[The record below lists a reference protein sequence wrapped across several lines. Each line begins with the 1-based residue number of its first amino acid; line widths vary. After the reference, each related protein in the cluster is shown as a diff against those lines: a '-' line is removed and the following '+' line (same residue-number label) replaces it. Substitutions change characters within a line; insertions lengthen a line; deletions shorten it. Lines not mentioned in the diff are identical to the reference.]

1 VPFPVLKWYT
11 RFFMFGSLGFGEIL
25 VICIVLIIVV
35 GPERLPSLMKNV
47 GKAVRTV
54 RQASRELQATVG
66 LDEILR
72 EDVLYTPHDPPSP
85 PPAATISRDAL
96 PAPAVAAATEAS
108 VPAAVAPAAVD
119 VADKPAQADVF
130 APPGAPP
137 PTGAPAKPAASVAA
151 PGVAPEAAAA
161 QALAVRAPE
170 APGGQQ
176 GQA

>member
-1 VPFPVLKWYT
+1 
-11 RFFMFGSLGFGEIL
+11 MFGSLGFGEIL

-54 RQASRELQATVG
+54 RAASREIQATVG

-72 EDVLYTPHDPPSP
+72 EDVLYTPPEPPSP

-96 PAPAVAAATEAS
+96 PAAATIEAS
-108 VPAAVAPAAVD
+108 VPPAPVLPAAEV
-119 VADKPAQADVF
+119 VANPAQPAVPATPAEPTVPGAPAQA
-130 APPGAPP
+130 PGLMAEAAVPQ
-137 PTGAPAKPAASVAA
+137 APAPSA
-151 PGVAPEAAAA
+151 
-161 QALAVRAPE
+161 RAPE

-176 GQA
+176 GQR